1 MTEPVEHRAQV
12 AVVGAGPVGVTIANY
27 LGRYGVRTVL
37 IDRSEQIVDYPRA
50 VGMDDECLRSF
61 QGIGLADEMLADMI
75 QNVPLK
81 MFAADGRCLADIRPD
96 SKEYGWPRRNIFMQQ
111 IAERTLRAGLGRYPH
126 VRNLLGHELVRLE
139 QDGTEVRLHLDGAQG
154 QRALVHAEYVVG
166 ADGGRSTVREQLGI
180 PLSGDTHPRKWV
192 VIECDNDPLDAPYTG
207 LHGDP
212 KRPYVC
218 LDLPYNYRRWEF
230 MLFPGEDADAMLR
243 PEKVCELLT
252 GHVPDP
258 TALNIIRARVYTHHS
273 RVADRF
279 VDGRICLAG
288 DAAHLMPP
296 WAGQGLNT
304 GVRDATN
311 VAWKMAAVV
320 TGRAHPR
327 ILATYDT
334 ERREHARAM
343 VNLSDTIGRLLSPTR
358 PAVARA
364 RDSLVRGLTV
374 APPVRDWLVHMR
386 FKPVPRYAEGI
397 IVHGRRAARRTSPV
411 GRMFIQPRVETT
423 PDGRVVPL
431 DETLGDWFAL
441 IGYGH
446 DPLVHLDP
454 GSRAFWDR
462 VGTRYLTV
470 VESRS
475 GRSRTERRTSTTGS
489 VTVED
494 VDGTLRDWFAKH
506 GRHGGG
512 IAVVR
517 PDRYLA
523 ALAEPRDLA
532 TVTDAFERLLAPSRS
547 TDSENSKDAW
557 RSVPVV
563 EGETS

>member
-1 MTEPVEHRAQV
+1 MTGPVEHRTQV
-12 AVVGAGPVGVTIANY
+12 AVVGAGPVGVTVANY
-27 LGRYGVRTVL
+27 LGLYGVRTLL
-37 IDRSEQIVDYPRA
+37 IDRGEEIIDYPRA

-61 QGIGLADEMLADMI
+61 QGIGLAEEMLGDMI

-81 MFAADGRCLADIRPD
+81 MFAANGHCLADIRPD
-96 SKEYGWPRRNIFMQQ
+96 TREFGWPRRNIFMQQ
-111 IAERTLRAGLGRYPH
+111 LAERTLRAGLGRHPH
-126 VRNLLGHELVRLE
+126 VRLLLGHELRRVE
-139 QDGTEVRLHLDGAQG
+139 QDGAEARLHVTGPEG
-154 QRALVHAEYVVG
+154 SPVRVRAEYVVA

-192 VIECDNDPLDAPYTG
+192 VVECDNDPLDAPYTG

-212 KRPYVC
+212 RRPYVC

-230 MLFPGEDADAMLR
+230 MLFPGEDAEAMLR
-243 PEKVCELLT
+243 PGKVHELLAP
-252 GHVPDP
+252 HVPDP

-279 VDGRICLAG
+279 VDGRICLVG

-296 WAGQGLNT
+296 WAGQGMNT
-304 GVRDATN
+304 GIRDATN
-311 VAWKMAAVV
+311 AAWKLAAVV

-343 VNLSDTIGRLLSPTR
+343 VRLSDAIGRFLSPTNT
-358 PAVARA
+358 AVARA
-364 RDSLVRGLTV
+364 RDTVVRGLTV

-386 FKPVPRYAEGI
+386 FKPVPRYTEGI
-397 IVHGRRAARRTSPV
+397 MLHGRRPVRRNSPV
-411 GRMFIQPRVETT
+411 GRMFVQPRVETA
-423 PDGRVVPL
+423 DGRVLRL
-431 DETLGDWFAL
+431 DETLGEWFAL
-441 IGYGH
+441 IGYGN
-446 DPLVHLDP
+446 DPLVHLDA

-462 VGTRYLTV
+462 LGTRYLTV

-475 GRSRTERRTSTTGS
+475 GRSRTERRTSVTDS

-494 VDGTLRDWFAKH
+494 VDGTLRDWFAEH
-506 GRHGGG
+506 RGG

-523 ALAEPRDLA
+523 ALTDPRDLA
-532 TVTDAFERLLAPSRS
+532 TVTGDLAALLAPPRLVEPED
-547 TDSENSKDAW
+547 TR
-557 RSVPVV
+557 RSVPTA
-563 EGETS
+563 EGEAS